1 MYVCIAFFMGGRV
14 MSLYEVPVGVSNR
27 HLHLSREDLDT
38 LFGKGYEL
46 TVRKDLSQTGQYA
59 AEETV
64 DVVGPKGTPSRVRV
78 LGPIR
83 KQTQVEISITDS
95 FKLGVKPPVKDSGDL
110 SGSPGVK
117 LVGPKAEITIPAG
130 VIVAKRHIHMTP
142 EEAERIGLRDKD
154 IVMAKANGPRALVFD
169 EVLVRVDKSFTW
181 EFHIDTD
188 EANAAALGNGDVV
201 TIVKKS

>member
-1 MYVCIAFFMGGRV
+1 

-46 TVRKDLSQTGQYA
+46 TVKKDLSQTGQYA
-59 AEETV
+59 SEETV
-64 DVVGPKGTPSRVRV
+64 DVVGPKSTLSRVRV
-78 LGPIR
+78 LGPVR
-83 KQTQVEISITDS
+83 KRTQVEVSVTDS

-117 LVGPKAEITIPAG
+117 LVGPKAEITIPTG
-130 VIVAKRHIHMTP
+130 VIIAKRHIHMTP
-142 EEAERIGLRDKD
+142 EEAERIGLQDKD
-154 IVMAKANGPRALVFD
+154 IVTAKVDGPRALVFD
-169 EVLVRVDKSFTW
+169 EVLVRVDESFTW

-188 EANAAALGNGDVV
+188 EANAAGLANGDVV

>member
-1 MYVCIAFFMGGRV
+1 

-46 TVRKDLSQTGQYA
+46 TVRKDLSQIGQYA
-59 AEETV
+59 SEETV
-64 DVVGPKGTPSRVRV
+64 DVVGPKSTLSRVRV
-78 LGPIR
+78 LGPVR
-83 KQTQVEISITDS
+83 KRTQVEISRTDS
-95 FKLGVKPPVKDSGDL
+95 FKLGVQPPVKDSGDL

-117 LVGPKAEITIPAG
+117 LVGPKAEITIPTG

-142 EEAERIGLRDKD
+142 EEAERIGLQDTD
-154 IVMAKANGPRALVFD
+154 IVMAKVNGPRALVFD
-169 EVLVRVDKSFTW
+169 EVLVRVDESFTW

-188 EANAAALGNGDVV
+188 EANAAGLGNGDVV
-201 TIVKKS
+201 TIVRKS